1 MATVTD
7 PQTVATDVE
16 MGDSLVV
23 TNDSSNPSTANS
35 KRKADTDVSELDD
48 RTVKKSTPSVNN
60 DDQPVDPSET
70 TDDTNMIP
78 TQQAEQTSASTETPS
93 TEETKSGPSK
103 RELKKQR
110 KQAAYEAYA
119 EQRKQKRKDKRH
131 EKQAQR
137 REEKEELMAKAVEQG
152 LDPMA
157 LIPTKKPVDVNFLP
171 ISIVIDCDFEQ
182 YMREGELISLSS
194 QLTRSY
200 AMNRKEQNQAHLSF
214 SGFKGKLKERFETKL
229 KNTHLN
235 WKNVIITEDNFV
247 DCAKQAIRNFI
258 HPFTAYNLPDHVVPI
273 EMGNIPHMTLDEKFD
288 NKSTEDIKDESVHKD
303 IVYLTSDSPYTLD
316 RLEPG
321 TAYIIGGIVDR
332 NREKG
337 LCYKR
342 AQEYKVR
349 HAKLPIGDFMA
360 MQSRFVLTTN
370 QVVEIMGKW
379 LQCGNWGQAFL
390 EVIPKRKGGVLK
402 EGGGSQAGGDDEED
416 TKEEDAKQEDVKE
429 EKAKKE
435 DTKEES
441 KEEVKKENEPEKS
454 TETEMKP
461 EMD

>member
-7 PQTVATDVE
+7 PQTVTADVA
-16 MGDSLVV
+16 MADSPAVP
-23 TNDSSNPSTANS
+23 NDSSNISTANG
-35 KRKADTDVSELDD
+35 KRKADIDVSELDK

-60 DDQPVDPSET
+60 DEQSSEIANDT
-70 TDDTNMIP
+70 TMAP
-78 TQQAEQTSASTETPS
+78 AQQAEQPTPATEPAT
-93 TEETKSGPSK
+93 TDETKPSK
-103 RELKKQR
+103 RELKKLR

-137 REEKEELMAKAVEQG
+137 REEREELMAKAVEQG

-157 LIPTKKPVDVNFLP
+157 LIPTKQPLDANYIP
-171 ISIVIDCDFEQ
+171 ISFIIDCDFEQ

-200 AMNRKEQNQAHLSF
+200 AMNRKEKHQAHLSF
-214 SGFKGKLKERFETKL
+214 SGFGGKLKERFETKL
-229 KNTHLN
+229 KNTHKN
-235 WKNVIITEDNFV
+235 WKNVVITEDNFV
-247 DCAKQAIRNFI
+247 ECAKRVQNDFV
-258 HPFTAYNLPDHVVPI
+258 HPYTTYNLPEHVIPM

-288 NKSTEDIKDESVHKD
+288 NKSTEGVEDDSVHKS

-321 TAYIIGGIVDR
+321 MSYIIGGLVDR

-342 AQEYKVR
+342 AQEFKVR

-370 QVVEIMGKW
+370 QVVEIMAKW
-379 LQCGNWGQAFL
+379 LQCGNWGQAFM
-390 EVIPKRKGGVLK
+390 EVIPKRRNLPRLSWK
-402 EGGGSQAGGDDEED
+402 ERRRMRRRTRTKTRLPCQD
-416 TKEEDAKQEDVKE
+416 TEIK
-429 EKAKKE
+429 
-435 DTKEES
+435 S
-441 KEEVKKENEPEKS
+441 EVE
-454 TETEMKP
+454 
-461 EMD
+461 

>member
-7 PQTVATDVE
+7 PQTVAPDVE
-16 MGDSLVV
+16 MTDSLA
-23 TNDSSNPSTANS
+23 TTSDSHNLSTANG
-35 KRKADTDVSELDD
+35 KRKADTDVSELDN
-48 RTVKKSTPSVNN
+48 RTIKKNTPSVNN
-60 DDQPVDPSET
+60 DEQPANPSEAAI
-70 TDDTNMIP
+70 DTNMIP
-78 TQQAEQTSASTETPS
+78 AEQTEQTPASTETPS
-93 TEETKSGPSK
+93 TEEVKPGPSK
-103 RELKKQR
+103 RELKKLR

-137 REEKEELMAKAVEQG
+137 REEKEELMAKAVEKG

-157 LIPTKKPVDVNFLP
+157 LIPTKKPLEPNFLP

-200 AMNRKEQNQAHLSF
+200 AMNRKEKNQAHLSL
-214 SGFKGKLKERFETKL
+214 SGFGGKLKERFETKL

-235 WKNVIITEDNFV
+235 WKNVIITENNFV
-247 DCAKQAIRNFI
+247 DCAQQAIDEFI
-258 HPFTAYNLPDHVVPI
+258 QPYTAYNLPDHVASK
-273 EMGNIPHMTLDEKFD
+273 ETGNVPHMSLDEKFD
-288 NKSTEDIKDESVHKD
+288 NKSTEDVEEDSVHKN

-321 TAYIIGGIVDR
+321 TAYIIGGLVDR

-342 AQEYKVR
+342 AQEHKVR

-379 LQCGNWGQAFL
+379 LQCGDWGQAFL

-402 EGGGSQAGGDDEED
+402 EGGGSQAGGDDEGNVKEED
-416 TKEEDAKQEDVKE
+416 TKEDQ
-429 EKAKKE
+429 KE
-435 DTKEES
+435 D
-441 KEEVKKENEPEKS
+441 EPDKS
-454 TETEMKP
+454 TDTEIRP